1 MVQVIIIEK
10 LLKDVNKFSSF
21 YNIQMTQH
29 LSEVV
34 KLLAINYYK
43 NNDLTQQEVA
53 NIFNVTKRTLQNW
66 LNAYENNTLSK
77 KI

>member
-1 MVQVIIIEK
+1 
-10 LLKDVNKFSSF
+10 
-21 YNIQMTQH
+21 MTQH

-66 LNAYENNTLSK
+66 LNAYENNTLSRKK
-77 KI
+77 KIGKSYKERYHKNCNSIN